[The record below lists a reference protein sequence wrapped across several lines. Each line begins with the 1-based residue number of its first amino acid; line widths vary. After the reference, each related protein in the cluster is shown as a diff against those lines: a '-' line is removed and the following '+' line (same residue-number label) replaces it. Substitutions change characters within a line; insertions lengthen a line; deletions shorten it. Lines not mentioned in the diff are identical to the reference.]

1 MTIYIA
7 VLVMLIFFMIQ
18 KPVEITIG
26 EKSIRSDNIYAVFTF
41 LVLFILAALRYQ
53 IGTDY
58 KNYEKAFETYYCQ
71 GMDPYWM
78 NFEPGF
84 IALNKGLAMITDDVQ
99 LLIVISS
106 LITIFFFAKTYKDNS
121 NDMLF
126 SIFLFI
132 TLYFYFSS
140 FNIIRQC
147 IAMAIVFWGTRDI
160 LERKPVRY
168 ALKIVLAST
177 FHTSSLI
184 MLPFYLLAISK
195 ARIALYI
202 FGGGISLLG
211 MCFYDQVIDLV
222 VKILPKYAVYLN
234 FQTESSVFNIVFLCA
249 NLMLL
254 ILIWNMKS
262 DMEVEVRREYDL
274 YMHTCCC
281 ALIFYFLSPFNI
293 LFSRVAMYFFMFS
306 TLSVPFCLDY
316 FEEKSAII
324 LKILAALGATAIC
337 IYYLYF
343 GVAGVTP
350 YEWIIK

>member
-7 VLVMLIFFMIQ
+7 VLVMLVFFMIQ
-18 KPVEITIG
+18 KPVELTIG
-26 EKSIRSDNIYAVFTF
+26 EKSIRSDTIYVALTY

-58 KNYEKAFETYYCQ
+58 KNYETAFEMYYCQ
-71 GMDPYWM
+71 SMDPYWM

-84 IALNKGLAMITDDVQ
+84 IALNKVLAMVTDDVQ
-99 LLIVISS
+99 LLIAIAS

-121 NDMLF
+121 NDVLF

-140 FNIIRQC
+140 FNIVRQGM
-147 IAMAIVFWGTRDI
+147 AMAIVFWGTRDI

-168 ALKIVLAST
+168 AIKIALASM

-184 MLPFYLLAISK
+184 MLPFYLLAISR
-195 ARIALYI
+195 ARIGLYI
-202 FGGGISLLG
+202 FSGGISLLG
-211 MCFYDQVIDLV
+211 MCFYDQIMAMV
-222 VKILPKYAVYLN
+222 VKILPKYAVYLD
-234 FQTESSVFNIVFLCA
+234 FQTESSIFNIVFLCA
-249 NLMLL
+249 NLMLF
-254 ILIWNMKS
+254 ILIWNMKD
-262 DMEVEVRREYDL
+262 DMEGAVRRKYDL

-281 ALIFYFLSPFNI
+281 ALIFYFLSPFNV

-306 TLSVPFCLDY
+306 TLSVPFCLDF
-316 FEEKSAII
+316 FEERSAKI
-324 LKILAALGATAIC
+324 LKILVTFGATAIC

-343 GVAGVTP
+343 GVAGVVP